1 MRCSFGAMT
10 PNEIELAIRRLIA
23 TKATLETCFVFQ
35 MFFQDVNISRVKLR
49 PCMMLERKSCVEQF
63 MSEKIIYPP

>member
-23 TKATLETCFVFQ
+23 MKATLETCFVFQ
-35 MFFQDVNISRVKLR
+35 MFFQDVNISGVKLR

-63 MSEKIIYPP
+63 ISEKIIL